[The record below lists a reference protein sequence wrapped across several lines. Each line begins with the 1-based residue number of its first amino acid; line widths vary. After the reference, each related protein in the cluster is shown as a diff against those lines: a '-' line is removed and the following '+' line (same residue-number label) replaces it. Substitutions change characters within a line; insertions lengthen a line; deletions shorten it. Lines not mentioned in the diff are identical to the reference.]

1 MALIRRMSGADR
13 SMTADLLASEGLG
26 PDGDFFSAD
35 GIDVLVAHN
44 NGRIMGVVEY
54 DLTCDFGREQG
65 RAGHLGEQAWI
76 YSVMVA
82 ASERRGGLGRALPT
96 EVAQRAQEAGRTF
109 LALAPQDGTDVLGRR
124 AFFQACGLT
133 LIEPETP
140 GAAWVCPIT
149 DVMRRN
155 IPEARPR

>member
-26 PDGDFFSAD
+26 SDGDFFGAD
-35 GIDVLVAHN
+35 GIDVLVADN
-44 NGRIMGVVEY
+44 NGRVVGVVEY
-54 DLTCDFGREQG
+54 DLYCDFGREQG

-76 YSVMVA
+76 YNIAVA
-82 ASERRGGLGRALPT
+82 ASARRGGLGRALLT

-109 LALAPQDGTDVLGRR
+109 LALVPQDGADVPGRR

-140 GAAWVCPIT
+140 GAAWGCPVT
-149 DVMRRN
+149 DVLCRN
-155 IPEARPR
+155 IPESRPS